1 MSISKHGQTTAVL
14 MSFPEYQKLNG
25 DHLTVADKLKNW
37 REQFNQQLAEAKDDF
52 NIERAQDQG
61 RDFSW

>member
-14 MSFPEYQKLNG
+14 MSFTEYQKLNG
-25 DHLTVADKLKNW
+25 DHLTVADKLKIW
-37 REQFNQQLAEAKDDF
+37 REQFSHEFGKATEDF
-52 NIERAQDQG
+52 NVERTQDQG

>member
-1 MSISKHGQTTAVL
+1 MSISKHRQTTAVL

-25 DHLTVADKLKNW
+25 DHLTVVDKLKNW
-37 REQFNQQLAEAKDDF
+37 REQVNQELAEAKDDF
-52 NIERAQDQG
+52 NIERTQDQG

>member
-1 MSISKHGQTTAVL
+1 MSISKHRQTTAVL

-25 DHLTVADKLKNW
+25 DHLTVVDKLKNW
-37 REQFNQQLAEAKDDF
+37 REQVNQELAEAKDDF